1 MHHLMSFRLKKM
13 PGAQPPSLAYPKIAR
28 VSINTLLLR
37 SSKRHSKAMQVAAN
51 PAIIGTEAD
60 ITFTVTNDSQRVPD
74 ALEALALSRFRSTL
88 TGQGHSGAAPA

>member
-1 MHHLMSFRLKKM
+1 
-13 PGAQPPSLAYPKIAR
+13 
-28 VSINTLLLR
+28 
-37 SSKRHSKAMQVAAN
+37 MQVAAN